1 MILFVFRQNDV
12 GLSVAGWDVELVP
25 ELRSC
30 HNRWHSQ
37 QPVQPKRARAGIK
50 MGPSTSDIIT
60 SFENDQK
67 NMVFSALRYST
78 SDPSVND
85 EGGGEVVMVCIYL
98 YLASRG
104 DYISKKK
111 LHYSNNSDLNKC

>member
-1 MILFVFRQNDV
+1 MWPVGTLNWCQNC
-12 GLSVAGWDVELVP
+12 VA
-25 ELRSC
+25 SC

-37 QPVQPKRARAGIK
+37 QPVQPKRASAGIK

-78 SDPSVND
+78 SDPSAMSRLKA
-85 EGGGEVVMVCIYL
+85 EESCYGL
-98 YLASRG
+98 YLATV
-104 DYISKKK
+104 
-111 LHYSNNSDLNKC
+111 LHLKTAGVFFLSF

>member
-1 MILFVFRQNDV
+1 MWPVGTLNWCQNC
-12 GLSVAGWDVELVP
+12 VA
-25 ELRSC
+25 SC

-37 QPVQPKRARAGIK
+37 QPVQPKRASAGIK

-78 SDPSVND
+78 SDPSS
-85 EGGGEVVMVCIYL
+85 M
-98 YLASRG
+98 SRLKAEEKLLWSVFSNFLLPVAHLKTAG
-104 DYISKKK
+104 VFSYHFKKYHATAIEPC
-111 LHYSNNSDLNKC
+111 L